1 MAYPLPYVIEKT
13 SRGERSY
20 DIYSRLLEDRIIF
33 IQGTIH
39 EMMANAVVAQLLF
52 LQKEA
57 KNQDIQMF
65 INTAGGDVNAGLA
78 IFDTMKYVT
87 CDISTV
93 CIGQAASLGALLL
106 AAGTK
111 GKRNALPSARIMIH
125 QPWGGAGGNAG
136 DIAIQTR
143 EILRLKSVLNKIL
156 SDETGKDIK
165 QVEKDTDKD
174 YFMSA
179 HEAKEY
185 GLIDDVIEN
194 PEEDGAGAK

>member
-1 MAYPLPYVIEKT
+1 MGYPLPYVIEKT

-20 DIYSRLLEDRIIF
+20 DIYSRLLEDRIVF
-33 IQGTIH
+33 IQGTVH

-65 INTAGGDVNAGLA
+65 INSPGGDVNAGLA
-78 IFDTMKYVT
+78 IYDTMKYVS

-93 CIGQAASLGALLL
+93 CIGQAASMGAVLL

-111 GKRNALPSARIMIH
+111 GKRNALPSARVMIH
-125 QPWGGAGGNAG
+125 QPWGGAGGTAG
-136 DIAIQTR
+136 DISIQTK
-143 EILRLKSVLNKIL
+143 EILRLKKALNQIL
-156 SDETGKDIK
+156 ADSSGKKLSQI
-165 QVEKDTDKD
+165 EKDTDKD

-179 HEAKEY
+179 AEAKEY
-185 GLIDDVIEN
+185 GLIDDVIEHA
-194 PEEDGAGAK
+194 PGK